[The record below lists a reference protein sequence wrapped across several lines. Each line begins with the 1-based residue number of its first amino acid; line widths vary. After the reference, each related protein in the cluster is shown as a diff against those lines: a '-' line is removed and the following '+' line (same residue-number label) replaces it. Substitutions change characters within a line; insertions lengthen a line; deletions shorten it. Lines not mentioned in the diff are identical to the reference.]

1 MARTL
6 VIKNVDFSV
15 NKLDTVS
22 FGGDKP
28 CTAIELSASTASI
41 TSIGGTQSL
50 IASLTPA
57 DTTDSVIWSSSD
69 SNVAT
74 VAGGVIT
81 ATGCGTATITAT
93 CGEYSATCSITVTH
107 IVDLTFI
114 LDSYISKD
122 NVKDFL
128 SGSALSNY
136 AVGGAST
143 GEKII
148 AYNDGGMFDN
158 LHPVAI
164 PNGATTITISSTGFK
179 PYGFWISSTNGSTIS
194 SNVAFAYDPDD
205 NFKYNGNINDSRTV
219 PIPDRTTGTYEGAN
233 ACGFVFRCNSTIT
246 QEAVNAIVVT
256 FSKSTTT

>member
-6 VIKNVDFSV
+6 VIKNADFSV

-22 FGGDKP
+22 FSGDKP
-28 CTAIELSASTASI
+28 CTAIALSASTASI

-50 IASLTPA
+50 TASLTPA

-93 CGEYSATCSITVTH
+93 CGTVSETCEVTVTH
-107 IVDLTFI
+107 IAELTFI
-114 LDSYISKD
+114 LNSYMSKD
-122 NVKDFL
+122 NGKDFL
-128 SGSALSNY
+128 SGGELSNY
-136 AVGGAST
+136 ASGGMSS
-143 GEKII
+143 GSKLV
-148 AYNDGGMFDN
+148 AYNSGSMFSS
-158 LHPVAI
+158 LYAVMI
-164 PNGATTITISSTGFK
+164 PNGATQIVISSQGFK
-179 PYGFWISSTNGSTIS
+179 PYGFWVNTNVSASILS
-194 SNVAFAYDPDD
+194 EVSYAYAPDD

-233 ACGFVFRCNSTIT
+233 ACGFVFRCNSTIS
-246 QEAVNAIVVT
+246 QEAVNAITVT
-256 FSKSTTT
+256 FSKASS